1 MSEFFN
7 MEQWQVFYFD
17 SVDLYFVFIVK
28 IRFCSLGFG
37 YFVVEYGNVFFQFR
51 DIFMV
56 VEVSV
61 GCLVEVCQD
70 FFRVCGF
77 IVKINIWV
85 FYFWMVYCY
94 EMKLYLFGIKVFC
107 RVK

>member
-1 MSEFFN
+1 MSEVFDL
-7 MEQWQVFYFD
+7 EQRKVFYFD

-28 IRFCSLGFG
+28 IRFCSLGVG
-37 YFVVEYGNVFFQFR
+37 YFVVEYGKFFFKFR
-51 DIFMV
+51 DVFMV

-61 GCLVEVCQD
+61 SCLVKVCQD

-77 IVKINIWV
+77 IIKIDIWV
-85 FYFWMVYCY
+85 FNLWVVYCY
-94 EMKLYLFGIKVFC
+94 KMKLYLCKVKVFC